1 MTTTTAT
8 AWDHMPWPARR
19 RLINAT
25 RADLRDLTHEL
36 TTARRRLEAITARTA
51 AARASTPT
59 SPPTV
64 EEITDRARTLLAD
77 LGPDPKADEHLADLT
92 AAITTKEDR

>member
-1 MTTTTAT
+1 MTTATAT

-64 EEITDRARTLLAD
+64 EEITERARTLLAD
-77 LGPDPKADEHLADLT
+77 LGTDPDAAEHRRVLLAALDG
-92 AAITTKEDR
+92 AA